1 MLLWLIVRV
10 LEQLPKRNRHT
21 MKKIDSVLGGKSSV
35 MLWHLMSSNGTGRS
49 SHPEV
54 FLGKVDLKIF
64 SKFTGELPCQS
75 VISIKLLC
83 NFIEITPRHGCP
95 PVNLPHIFRTP
106 FLKNTSG
113 WLLLNWLQCFDWWQ
127 RFRLIWWWNTS
138 RGPDE
143 CYKYFNFI

>member
-1 MLLWLIVRV
+1 MTNRTCTGTATQKKPPYYEKNRFCLRRQIVSYA
-10 LEQLPKRNRHT
+10 LAFE
-21 MKKIDSVLGGKSSV
+21 
-35 MLWHLMSSNGTGRS
+35 SSNGTGRN